1 MSLRSWMPN
10 SATCKTHMMEPLL
23 KINPET
29 CIACYAC
36 VRACPV
42 KAIRVQSASAKP
54 EIIPERCIGCGSCLA
69 VCGPGA
75 IEVRDAKK
83 ELKRLLSGNK
93 KVVALVDPSIAGE
106 FPDITDYRKFV
117 QMLRTLGFHRI
128 QEVAFGVDLVARA
141 YGELFQQSKGKYYIM
156 SNDPVTVSFVEK
168 YKPGLVPNLAPIL
181 PPVAA
186 TAQVARHLGKEDMVL
201 VHISPLIASKDE
213 IRQFEGDSRIELAIT
228 FVELR
233 ELFQES
239 GIHETDLEYSD
250 FDAPLGYKGHF
261 FPVAKGIIQA
271 AGLEEEIHL
280 SPVITVE
287 GEGMIDAIKEFEENI
302 GTIKKHFNLF
312 YKEFLMGRGT
322 SLGGKRILRR
332 SQLTSYVEKRFLT
345 LDTKAW
351 EKSLDEFAFLDLDRT
366 LKTDDQSLPMPSESQ
381 LKKIL
386 KDLDQLESSEVGCGG
401 CGYASCTEFAI
412 AISQGL
418 AIPEMCNTYVTRHR
432 QDHIQSL
439 KISNEKLA
447 QAQED
452 LKKSERL
459 AQKEKEAAREATEI
473 VRRMLHKLPSMVVIC
488 DAHLKILQTNDSFID
503 LLGED
508 AREINEVVP
517 GLAGADLKTLLPYNF
532 YNLFTYVLT
541 HNESITNRDLKHEG
555 KVLNVSVFVIEKQKI
570 VGAVIRDMSAPE
582 VQKEEVL
589 KRLSEVIDKNLSLA
603 QQIGFIMG
611 EGAAETERML
621 NSIIETYNLKQDPE
635 EK

>member
-1 MSLRSWMPN
+1 
-10 SATCKTHMMEPLL
+10 
-23 KINPET
+23 
-29 CIACYAC
+29 
-36 VRACPV
+36 
-42 KAIRVQSASAKP
+42 
-54 EIIPERCIGCGSCLA
+54 
-69 VCGPGA
+69 
-75 IEVRDAKK
+75 
-83 ELKRLLSGNK
+83 
-93 KVVALVDPSIAGE
+93 
-106 FPDITDYRKFV
+106 
-117 QMLRTLGFHRI
+117 
-128 QEVAFGVDLVARA
+128 
-141 YGELFQQSKGKYYIM
+141 
-156 SNDPVTVSFVEK
+156 
-168 YKPGLVPNLAPIL
+168 
-181 PPVAA
+181 
-186 TAQVARHLGKEDMVL
+186 
-201 VHISPLIASKDE
+201 
-213 IRQFEGDSRIELAIT
+213 
-228 FVELR
+228 
-233 ELFQES
+233 
-239 GIHETDLEYSD
+239 
-250 FDAPLGYKGHF
+250 
-261 FPVAKGIIQA
+261 
-271 AGLEEEIHL
+271 
-280 SPVITVE
+280 
-287 GEGMIDAIKEFEENI
+287 
-302 GTIKKHFNLF
+302 
-312 YKEFLMGRGT
+312 
-322 SLGGKRILRR
+322 
-332 SQLTSYVEKRFLT
+332 
-345 LDTKAW
+345 
-351 EKSLDEFAFLDLDRT
+351 
-366 LKTDDQSLPMPSESQ
+366 

-386 KDLDQLESSEVGCGG
+386 KDLDQLESSDVGCGG

-418 AIPEMCNTYVTRHR
+418 AIPEMCNTYATRHR

-439 KISNEKLA
+439 KVSNEKLA

-582 VQKEEVL
+582 VQREEVL

-621 NSIIETYNLKQDPE
+621 NSIIETYKLKQDL
-635 EK
+635 KDT

>member
-1 MSLRSWMPN
+1 
-10 SATCKTHMMEPLL
+10 MEPLL

-42 KAIRVQSASAKP
+42 KAIRVQSASVKP
-54 EIIPERCIGCGSCLA
+54 EIIPQRCIGCGSCVA

-75 IEVRDAKK
+75 IELRNTKNALHK
-83 ELKRLLSGNK
+83 LLTENK
-93 KVVALVDPSIAGE
+93 NVVALVDPSIAGE

-117 QMLRTLGFHRI
+117 QMLRTLGFSRI
-128 QEVAFGVDLVARA
+128 HEVAFGVDLVGRA
-141 YGELFQQSKGKYYIM
+141 YKELFKKSRGKYYIM

-168 YKPGLVPNLAPIL
+168 YKPALVPNLAPIV

-186 TAQVARHLGKEDMVL
+186 TAMVVRKMAGEDVIL

-213 IRQFEGDSRIELAIT
+213 ILRFEGDSRIDLAVT

-233 ELFQES
+233 ELFQDS
-239 GIHETDLEYSD
+239 KIHETDLEYSD
-250 FDAPLGYKGHF
+250 FDAPLGYKGNY
-261 FPVAKGIIQA
+261 FPVANGIIQA
-271 AGLEEEIHL
+271 AGLEEDLHL

-287 GEGMIDAIKEFEENI
+287 GESMIDAIKEFEEDI
-302 GTIKKHFNLF
+302 GTIKSHFNLF

-332 SQLTSYVEKRFLT
+332 SQLTRYVEKRFKT
-345 LDTKAW
+345 LDLKAW
-351 EKSLDEFAFLDLDRT
+351 KESMTHFASLDLGRS
-366 LKTDDQSLPMPSESQ
+366 LKADDQSLPLPTDSQ
-381 LKKIL
+381 LKTIL
-386 KDLDQLESSEVGCGG
+386 KDLDQLDSLDVGCGA
-401 CGYASCTEFAI
+401 CGYASCTDFATAI
-412 AISQGL
+412 AQGL
-418 AIPEMCNTYVTRHR
+418 AIPEMCNNYASRNR

-447 QAQED
+447 QAQEA
-452 LKKSERL
+452 LKQSERQ
-459 AQKEKEAAREATEI
+459 AQKEKEAAREASEI

-488 DAHLKILQTNDSFID
+488 DTNLKILQTNDSFIE

-517 GLAGADLKTLLPYNF
+517 GLAGADLKTLLPYSF

-541 HNESITNRDLKHEG
+541 HNESITNRDIQHEG
-555 KVLNVSVFVIEKQKI
+555 KMLNVSVFVIEKEKI

-611 EGAAETERML
+611 EGASETERML
-621 NSIIETYNLKQDPE
+621 NSIIETYKLKPDQKD
-635 EK
+635 

>member
-1 MSLRSWMPN
+1 MD
-10 SATCKTHMMEPLL
+10 ALL
-23 KINPET
+23 KINQET
-29 CIACYAC
+29 CNACYAC

-42 KAIRVQSASAKP
+42 KAIRVQSESVKP

-69 VCGPGA
+69 ACGPGA
-75 IEVRDAKK
+75 IEVRNAKNDL
-83 ELKRLLSGNK
+83 LKLLAEKNK
-93 KVVALVDPSIAGE
+93 VSALVDPSIAGE

-117 QMLRTLGFHRI
+117 QMLRTLGFKHI
-128 QEVAFGVDLVARA
+128 HEVAFGADLVAIA
-141 YGELFQQSKGKYYIM
+141 YKELFKKSRGKYYIM

-168 YKPGLVPNLAPIL
+168 YKPALVPNLAPIL

-186 TAQVARHLGKEDMVL
+186 TAKVVRRIAGEDVNL
-201 VHISPLIASKDE
+201 VYISPLIASKNE
-213 IRQFEGDSRIELAIT
+213 ILRFKGDSRIDLAIT

-233 ELFQES
+233 ELFNES
-239 GIHETDLEYSD
+239 NIHETDLEYSD
-250 FDAPLGYKGHF
+250 FDAPLGYRGNY
-261 FPVAKGIIQA
+261 FPVANGIIQA
-271 AGLEEEIHL
+271 AGMEEEFHL

-287 GEGMIDAIKEFEENI
+287 GDGIIDALKEFEDDI
-302 GTIKKHFNLF
+302 GTIKSHFNLF

-332 SQLTSYVEKRFLT
+332 SQLTRYVEKRFKT
-345 LDTKAW
+345 LDIKVWSDNMSKFA
-351 EKSLDEFAFLDLDRT
+351 SLDLKRT
-366 LKTDDQSLPMPSESQ
+366 LSPDDQSLPVPSDNK
-381 LKKIL
+381 LKQIL
-386 KDLDQLESSEVGCGG
+386 KDLNQDESSEVGCVA
-401 CGYASCTEFAI
+401 CGYASCTVFAI
-412 AISQGL
+412 AIAQGL
-418 AIPEMCNTYVTRHR
+418 AFPEMCNNFASRNR

-459 AQKEKEAAREATEI
+459 AQKEKEAAREASEI

-488 DAHLKILQTNDSFID
+488 DNNLKILQTNDSFID
-503 LLGED
+503 MLGED

-517 GLAGADLKTLLPYNF
+517 GLAGADIKTLLPYNF

-541 HNESITNRDLKHEG
+541 HNESITNRDIHHEG
-555 KVLNVSVFVIEKQKI
+555 KVLNVSVFVIEKEKI

-582 VQKEEVL
+582 VQKEEVV
-589 KRLSEVIDKNLSLA
+589 KRLTEAIDKNLSLV

-621 NSIIETYNLKQDPE
+621 NSIIESYNLKQDLNDR
-635 EK
+635 